1 MGTDTDAFRADI
13 CAAVND
19 FATKDIQKVLAD
31 LPQISAAV
39 SKCPADAQADFA
51 VIANWYKFWRGQ
63 GEMKVYQTAYKN
75 IVGNMSTL
83 KADADKISNEYT
95 SGDFYAP
102 ADTAAE
108 IAKLALPVQAAE
120 LLQ

>member
-1 MGTDTDAFRADI
+1 MANCSTE
-13 CAAVND
+13 
-19 FATKDIQKVLAD
+19 TK
-31 LPQISAAV
+31 
-39 SKCPADAQADFA
+39 ADFD
-51 VIANWYKFWRGQ
+51 VVANWFKFWKSQ

-95 SGDFYAP
+95 SGDFYAT